1 MCSKKRFLLFI
12 LTLVVMALP
21 LRAEGI
27 AFFHGTWQETLA
39 KAKSENKLVF
49 VDFYTQWCGPCL
61 NMAQTVFVL
70 PEVGA
75 FYNAN
80 FVSAKIDTENGE
92 GIELAKKYGVRSFPT
107 YVFIDPATGE
117 AVHRSSSR
125 QTEEQFIATGK
136 AALTPTQ
143 RSFYLIEEYNKGNR
157 EPQLLIDYIRY
168 NHSIYQRKAVEE
180 AFDALIAGGAKL
192 TDQNIWDLFVDVIGG
207 MDNKY
212 VQQVS
217 KEYSLFCQTFGKKA
231 VDAKLVKE
239 TMYGD
244 VALLDSMCDF
254 EGKAFNR
261 KMIEV
266 SKLVYSKQYD
276 KAAAELDALI
286 ADPTVDQQEL
296 IQRMKFLVR
305 VPRGYKSVPATW
317 FYKSV
322 EYLRY
327 IAYNQTDRDDANIH
341 QEYAAALEELFRN
354 LPDKTQVPAVLL
366 TAPKYGKKGYSMRP
380 DVLKPKPKH

>member
-1 MCSKKRFLLFI
+1 MRSKKVFLLFI
-12 LTLVVMALP
+12 LTLLMVEVP
-21 LRAEGI
+21 LRAQGI
-27 AFFHGTWQETLA
+27 TFFHGTWDETLA
-39 KAKSENKLVF
+39 KAKAENKLVF
-49 VDFYTQWCGPCL
+49 VDFYTQWCGPCF

-80 FVSAKIDTENGE
+80 FISAKIDAENGE
-92 GIELAKKYGVRSFPT
+92 GVELAKKYGVRSYPT
-107 YVFIDPATGE
+107 YVFVDPATGE

-125 QTEEQFIATGK
+125 QEKEQFIATAK

-143 RSFYLIEEYNKGNR
+143 RSFYLVEEYNKGNR

-168 NHSIYQRKAVEE
+168 HHSIYQRKAVAD

-192 TDQNIWDLFVDVIGG
+192 TDKNVWDLFVEVISG

-217 KEYSLFCQTFGKKA
+217 KDYALFCQTFGKEA
-231 VDAKLVKE
+231 VDAKLAKE
-239 TMYGD
+239 TTYGD
-244 VALLDSMCDF
+244 LALLDSMCDF

-261 KMIEV
+261 KLIEV
-266 SKLVYSKQYD
+266 TQLVYSKQYD
-276 KAAAELDALI
+276 KAAVQLDALI
-286 ADPTVDQQEL
+286 ADPAVDQQAL

-317 FYKSV
+317 FNKCV
-322 EYLRY
+322 GYLRY
-327 IAYNQTDRDDANIH
+327 IAYNQTDRDEPNIH
-341 QEYAAALEELFRN
+341 QEYAAALEELLRN
-354 LPDKTQVPAVLL
+354 LPDKTQVPAELL
-366 TAPKYGKKGYSMRP
+366 SAPKYGKKGYTMRP

>member
-21 LRAEGI
+21 LRAEEI

-168 NHSIYQRKAVEE
+168 NHSIYQRKAVDE

-192 TDQNIWDLFVDVIGG
+192 TDQNIWDLFVEVISG
-207 MDNKY
+207 MDDKY

-341 QEYAAALEELFRN
+341 QEYAAALEELLRN

>member
-21 LRAEGI
+21 LRAVGI

-276 KAAAELDALI
+276 KAAVELDALI

-341 QEYAAALEELFRN
+341 QEYAAALEELLRN

-366 TAPKYGKKGYSMRP
+366 TVPKYGKKGYSMRP

>member
-1 MCSKKRFLLFI
+1 M
-12 LTLVVMALP
+12 
-21 LRAEGI
+21 G
-27 AFFHGTWQETLA
+27 
-39 KAKSENKLVF
+39 
-49 VDFYTQWCGPCL
+49 
-61 NMAQTVFVL
+61 
-70 PEVGA
+70 
-75 FYNAN
+75 N
-80 FVSAKIDTENGE
+80 FS
-92 GIELAKKYGVRSFPT
+92 
-107 YVFIDPATGE
+107 
-117 AVHRSSSR
+117 
-125 QTEEQFIATGK
+125 
-136 AALTPTQ
+136 
-143 RSFYLIEEYNKGNR
+143 
-157 EPQLLIDYIRY
+157 
-168 NHSIYQRKAVEE
+168 HSIYQRKAVEE

-192 TDQNIWDLFVDVIGG
+192 TDQNIWDLFVEVISG
-207 MDNKY
+207 MDDKY

-217 KEYSLFCQTFGKKA
+217 KEYSLFCQTFGKKT

-341 QEYAAALEELFRN
+341 QEYAAALEELLRN

>member
-1 MCSKKRFLLFI
+1 M
-12 LTLVVMALP
+12 
-21 LRAEGI
+21 
-27 AFFHGTWQETLA
+27 
-39 KAKSENKLVF
+39 
-49 VDFYTQWCGPCL
+49 
-61 NMAQTVFVL
+61 
-70 PEVGA
+70 
-75 FYNAN
+75 
-80 FVSAKIDTENGE
+80 
-92 GIELAKKYGVRSFPT
+92 
-107 YVFIDPATGE
+107 
-117 AVHRSSSR
+117 
-125 QTEEQFIATGK
+125 
-136 AALTPTQ
+136 
-143 RSFYLIEEYNKGNR
+143 
-157 EPQLLIDYIRY
+157 LIDYILY

-192 TDQNIWDLFVDVIGG
+192 TDQNIWDLFVEVISG

-217 KEYSLFCQTFGKKA
+217 KEYTLFCQTFGKKA

-239 TMYGD
+239 TTYGD

-276 KAAAELDALI
+276 KAAVELDALI
-286 ADPTVDQQEL
+286 ADPAVDQQEL

-305 VPRGYKSVPATW
+305 VPRGYKSVPAAW

-327 IAYNQTDRDDANIH
+327 IAYNQTDRDEANIH
-341 QEYAAALEELFRN
+341 QEYAAALEELLRN
-354 LPDKTQVPAVLL
+354 LPDKSQVPAALL
-366 TAPKYGKKGYSMRP
+366 AAPKYGKKGYSMRP

>member
-1 MCSKKRFLLFI
+1 MRSKRGFLLFI
-12 LTLVVMALP
+12 LTVFVISAP

-27 AFFHGTWQETLA
+27 AFFHGTWKETLA
-39 KAKSENKLVF
+39 KAKAENKLVF

-75 FYNAN
+75 FYNTN

-107 YVFIDPATGE
+107 YMFIDPATE
-117 AVHRSSSR
+117 NAVHRSSSR

-136 AALTPTQ
+136 AALIPTR

-157 EPQLLIDYIRY
+157 EPQLLMDYIRY
-168 NHSIYQRKAVEE
+168 HHSVYQRKAVEE

-192 TDQNIWDLFVDVIGG
+192 TDKNVWDLFVEAISG

-217 KEYSLFCQTFGKKA
+217 KEYALFCRTFGKEA
-231 VDAKLVKE
+231 VDAKLAKE
-239 TMYGD
+239 TTYGD
-244 VALLDSMCDF
+244 IALLDSMCDF

-276 KAAAELDALI
+276 QAAAELDALI
-286 ADPTVDQQEL
+286 ADATINQQEL

-305 VPRGYKSVPATW
+305 VPRGYKSVPASW
-317 FYKSV
+317 FNKCV

-327 IAYNQTDRDDANIH
+327 IAYNQTDRDDPYIH
-341 QEYAAALEELFRN
+341 QEYAAALEELLRN
-354 LPDKTQVPAVLL
+354 LPDRTQMPATLL

>member
-61 NMAQTVFVL
+61 NMARTVFVL

>member
-192 TDQNIWDLFVDVIGG
+192 TDQNIWDLFVEVISG

-231 VDAKLVKE
+231 EDAKLVKE

-276 KAAAELDALI
+276 KAAVELDALI

-341 QEYAAALEELFRN
+341 QEYAAALEELLRN